1 MVARYPDEP
10 GLRVLAALDAVA
22 ARHAATPGQVAL
34 AWQMARSATTAPN
47 ASATSLAQLAQLAQ
61 LAELVTATRLR
72 LTAQDTALLDD
83 TSG

>member
-10 GLRVLAALDAVA
+10 GLRVLAALDPVA

-34 AWQMARSATTAPN
+34 AWQMARPATTAPT
-47 ASATSLAQLAQLAQ
+47 ASATSLAQLAQ